1 MSAYH
6 STNSVHAISVG
17 GHGSSIA
24 AGSLAICLMA
34 YSPIT
39 DTDGDL
45 IVISSDEEL
54 VEALDQFDGNVF
66 RLYLKKSKKKLI
78 LYFL

>member
-1 MSAYH
+1 
-6 STNSVHAISVG
+6 
-17 GHGSSIA
+17 
-24 AGSLAICLMA
+24 MA